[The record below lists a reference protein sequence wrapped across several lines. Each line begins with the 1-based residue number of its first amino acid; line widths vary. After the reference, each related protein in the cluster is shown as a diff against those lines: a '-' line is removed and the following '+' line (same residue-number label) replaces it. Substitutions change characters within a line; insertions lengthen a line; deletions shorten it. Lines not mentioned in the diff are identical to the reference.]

1 MLYAIAACVFVVVF
15 LLCYIFVLAGAQ
27 YSLTAKLR
35 RIGVSPQGAYDD
47 EKLEQPLYERIFG
60 PPLTTL
66 AAFILYIMP
75 QNGRARAEKKLA
87 AAGRFGKSD
96 TDRFL
101 VYWGAL
107 TLAGTIGA
115 PVLVLLMKGG
125 AFWALL
131 AACGGYI
138 VCYLTPLTILDSQA
152 RKRKAAIQRLL
163 PEVLDLLTVSVE
175 AGLSFS
181 GALAKVTEKMKGPLV
196 DELARMLQEMQVGV
210 SRSAALKELAK
221 RCDLQDVSL
230 FTAALIQ
237 ADQLGVSIADILR
250 IQSDNIRDRHKQRIR
265 EAALKAPIKILFPL
279 VFFIFP
285 VMFVVILGPALI
297 IIMNMSK

>member
-1 MLYAIAACVFVVVF
+1 MLYAIGATVFVGIF
-15 LLCYIFVLAGAQ
+15 LLCYVFFLAGAQ

-35 RIGVSPQGAYDD
+35 RIGVSPLDPYDD
-47 EKLEQPLYERIFG
+47 EKLEQPLYKRIFG
-60 PPLTTL
+60 PPLKTF
-66 AAFILYIMP
+66 AAFILYITP
-75 QNGRARAEKKLA
+75 QNGRARAEKKLV
-87 AAGRFGKSD
+87 AAGKFGKND

-101 VYWGAL
+101 VYWGGL
-107 TLAGTIGA
+107 TLAGTIGT
-115 PVLVLLMKGG
+115 PVLVLLMNGG
-125 AFWALL
+125 VFLALL
-131 AACGGYI
+131 AAFGGYM
-138 VCYLTPLTILDSQA
+138 VCYLAPLTILDSQA

-265 EAALKAPIKILFPL
+265 EAAMKAPVKILFPL

-285 VMFVVILGPALI
+285 ALFVVLLGPALI
-297 IIMNMSK
+297 SFFKVF